1 MSGCRYLLEAHDLFY
16 RYRNSEKAAVNGVS
30 LSLPAGSVT
39 AVLGPNAAG
48 KSTLLRLLLGFYR
61 PDEGEVSVCSAES
74 GSSRQISFV
83 PQREQTPF
91 AFRVADYLLLGRT
104 PYLGLFGL
112 PAEKDVEVVRAVLR
126 RLEIENLADK
136 PINTLSGGE
145 HQLVLIGRALVQ
157 ESPIMLLDEP
167 TNHLDLHHRY
177 QVLALLRALADEGR
191 AILFTSHEPQAAAA
205 IADRVLLMKNGRIIV
220 DASPDEAITEQN
232 LSALYA
238 IPLKVTAVEGM
249 PVVLPRW

>member
-1 MSGCRYLLEAHDLFY
+1 MSGCRYLLEASNLSY
-16 RYRNSEKAAVNGVS
+16 RYPNSEKLAVSGVS
-30 LSLPAGSVT
+30 LSLPEGIVT

-61 PDEGEVSVCSAES
+61 PDEGEVSVCAAAS

-83 PQREQTPF
+83 PQREHTPF

-104 PYLGLFGL
+104 PHLGFFGL
-112 PAEKDVEVVRAVLR
+112 PGEKDLEIVGTVLR
-126 RLEIENLADK
+126 RLEIEHLAEK
-136 PINTLSGGE
+136 PMTSLSGGE

-177 QVLALLRALADEGR
+177 QVLSLLRALADEGR

-205 IADRVLLMKNGRIIV
+205 IADHVLLMKNGRIIV

-232 LSALYA
+232 LSALYG
-238 IPLKVTAVEGM
+238 IRLKVLSLEGM